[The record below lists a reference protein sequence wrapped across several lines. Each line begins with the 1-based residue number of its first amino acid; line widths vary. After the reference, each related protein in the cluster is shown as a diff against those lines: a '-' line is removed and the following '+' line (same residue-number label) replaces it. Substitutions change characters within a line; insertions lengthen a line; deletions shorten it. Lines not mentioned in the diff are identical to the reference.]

1 MIHWHWVGY
10 HRFYSTK
17 SKLPYL
23 LISCFSFRTLIAGNA
38 GVLCPGLHFPWQ
50 RMELQGQ
57 MVGPRTRKLR
67 ERCLKCSEMYG
78 SNVTLQAQEQIPL
91 HQNPTLGIHIH
102 TQLVYFGLE
111 CTLTRYEWYQWP
123 FKYDSPSNSNTWY
136 AMQYDLICRSLLFKA
151 PDMAANVVLIFA
163 GTRIRGSLD
172 TRLSPIQNTFAR
184 ICCSSFFQQFVPS
197 LSTFC
202 WIHCASFN
210 HVFGKTLAFILRNE
224 VEQTYSTGEYCV
236 VLPHYPHSCQK
247 SSWI

>member
-102 TQLVYFGLE
+102 TQLVYLAWSVHWLGMSGTSDHSSMIHHPTQTHGMP
-111 CTLTRYEWYQWP
+111 C
-123 FKYDSPSNSNTWY
+123 NMIWY
-136 AMQYDLICRSLLFKA
+136 AGA
-151 PDMAANVVLIFA
+151 
-163 GTRIRGSLD
+163 
-172 TRLSPIQNTFAR
+172 
-184 ICCSSFFQQFVPS
+184 CSSKHQTWLPMLSWSSLELGYVDHWTQGCPQSKTLSQESAVHLFFQQFVPS

-224 VEQTYSTGEYCV
+224 VEQTYSTGKYCV